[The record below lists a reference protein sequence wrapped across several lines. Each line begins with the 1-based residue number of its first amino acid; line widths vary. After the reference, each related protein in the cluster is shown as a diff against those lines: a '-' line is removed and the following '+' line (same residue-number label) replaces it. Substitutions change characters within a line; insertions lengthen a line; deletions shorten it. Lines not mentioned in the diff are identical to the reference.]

1 MLQGTRDTGNSRR
14 GPTSNHTDSMTQQLD
29 RLGDWQR
36 SHDCGTLT
44 DHQLGDE
51 VTLMGWV
58 ATRRD
63 HGGVIFVDLRDRYG
77 ITQVVFNP
85 QHSATAHEKA
95 DALRSEFVIAVH
107 GVVEQRP
114 EGMRNPRLVTGAIEV
129 NCDDL
134 RILNASEAI
143 PFQLDDQTEVGE
155 ETRLRYR
162 YLDLRRTSMQQNLIT
177 RHRAYQATRGYLDRE
192 QFLEVETPFLIR
204 STPEGARDYL
214 VPSRVNRGRFFALP
228 QSPQTYKQLL
238 MMAGFDRY
246 FQIVKCFRDEDL
258 RADRQP
264 EFTQIDI
271 EMSFVAEQD
280 IMQMAES
287 LTRHIC
293 AEVCELSLPEPF
305 PRMTYAEAMNRFG
318 SDKPDTRFGLELKG
332 AEAAGRASDYK
343 IFQSVLDSG
352 GQVKGIN
359 AKGCSD
365 LPRSR
370 IDALIAFAQEHG
382 AKGLSWIK
390 HTDKGLEASIA
401 KFFPDE
407 AQQLLISCLESEPGD
422 LLLLVADSPE
432 MVTKVLGALRLEL
445 ARQLELVAADTW
457 HPLWVTEFPLLERDD
472 EANRFVA
479 KHHPFTSPMEEDV
492 PLMESDP
499 GAVRARAY
507 DLVLNGNEVAGG
519 SIRIFQQQ
527 MQEQVFRLLAIDE
540 QEARAKFGFL
550 LDALTYGAP
559 PHGGIAF
566 GFDRLV
572 AHLAGQSN
580 IREVIA
586 FPKTN
591 KAVGLMEEAPGGVDE
606 MQMRELGIRLR

>member
-1 MLQGTRDTGNSRR
+1 
-14 GPTSNHTDSMTQQLD
+14 MTQQLD
-29 RLGDWQR
+29 RLDDWQR

-44 DHQLGDE
+44 EDQLEDQ
-51 VTLMGWV
+51 VILMGWV

-85 QHSATAHEKA
+85 QHSEAAHAKA
-95 DALRSEFVIAVH
+95 DTLRNEFVIAVH
-107 GVVEQRP
+107 GTVEQRP
-114 EGMRNPRLVTGAIEV
+114 EGMRNSRLVTGAIEV
-129 NCDDL
+129 NCDDV
-134 RILNASEAI
+134 RILNTSEAI
-143 PFQLDDQTEVGE
+143 PFQLDDQVEVGE

-162 YLDLRRTSMQQNLIT
+162 YLDLRRVSMQKNLAT
-177 RHRAYQATRGYLDRE
+177 RHRAYQATRGFLDSR

-214 VPSRVNRGRFFALP
+214 VPSRVHEGRFFALP

-238 MMAGFDRY
+238 MMAGLDRY

-258 RADRQP
+258 RSDRQP

-271 EMSFVAEQD
+271 EMSFVSENDVMAL
-280 IMQMAES
+280 AES

-293 AEVCELSLPEPF
+293 SKVSDLVLPDPF
-305 PRMTYAEAMNRFG
+305 PRMTYAEAMRRFG
-318 SDKPDTRFGLELKG
+318 SDKPDTRFRLELQD
-332 AEAAGRASDYK
+332 AEEAGLASDYK
-343 IFQSVLDSG
+343 IFKNVLDNG
-352 GQVKGIN
+352 GQIKGIN
-359 AKGCSD
+359 AKGCSG

-370 IDALIAFAQEHG
+370 VDALVAFAQEHG

-390 HTDKGLEASIA
+390 HTDKGLESSIV
-401 KFFPDE
+401 KFFPPE
-407 AQQLLISCLESEPGD
+407 SQQLLIKCLASEPGD
-422 LLLLVADSPE
+422 LLLLSADTPDMVA
-432 MVTKVLGALRLEL
+432 KVLGALRLEL
-445 ARQLELVAADTW
+445 ARQQDLIKPNTW
-457 HPLWVTEFPLLERDD
+457 DPLWITEFPLLERDED
-472 EANRFVA
+472 AGRFVA
-479 KHHPFTSPMEEDV
+479 KHHPFTSPMDEDL
-492 PLMESDP
+492 PLMDSDP
-499 GAVRARAY
+499 GHVRARAY

-527 MQEQVFRLLAIDE
+527 MQEKVFRLLAIDE
-540 QEARAKFGFL
+540 EEAQAKFGFL
-550 LDALTYGAP
+550 LDALTFGAP

-572 AHLAGQSN
+572 ALLAGQAN

-591 KAVGLMEEAPGGVDE
+591 KAVGLMENAPGAVDE
-606 MQMRELGIRLR
+606 TQLRELGIRLR